1 MKRGNNEE
9 ESLGNIPS
17 IRLKYKGGKNGKSKI
32 NYGVV
37 KESSKRE
44 ISSNGGI
51 KEEKIVI
58 TKESKS
64 GRGIAASPI
73 ETSSKITTKTVVQGG
88 DTGKSSQ
95 KITITKTE
103 ITEQSKTSRAVS
115 GPKDGKG
122 SIISKTTEKTITSGN
137 NRNSSQGRSVKEEI
151 TTKTTTTTTN
161 QGGRGRSSGK
171 EEVVKTVT
179 STTTEN
185 TTTQRRVRGGDQAK
199 SAQKEEMTKTET
211 TTTTTNQRQRGRGES
226 QGKKEQVVKEVTTS
240 TSVNRRNADNQK
252 QVTTTK
258 TVTTASVGQESTSK
272 TREKKAAALAP
283 SQTTQIKVE
292 ETGGRAGRSGRN
304 RQNAKTEQKSLIA
317 QKSVPPLRGNKE
329 VTTKTTIKEE
339 VKRPY
344 SSKTE
349 VDNTRD
355 NITRIT
361 IDDTGK
367 IPKKTYVL
375 NVRKLDRIQQNKRQ
389 RLTYSSNLEKNNPIT
404 TNFNHN
410 IIIIKNVK
418 ELPANYS
425 SKTNIPNTVEKII
438 NESGKIQIKLRAV
451 SPRRNEVIKSFKK
464 PLKLTYENYV
474 ETNTSTSLKSGIKQI
489 PLPAS
494 VKKTEITKVNIG
506 DKSGSK
512 TTETRTS
519 RIRTEGT
526 GNKTTT
532 TTTTTTTETKTR
544 LGRNKS
550 EANMNKGGEKESKV
564 TVTKTEISMES
575 KGGKGG
581 RLQISRS
588 GRNISENSGSTSEK
602 KTTVKES
609 SSGGKVETTTTKE
622 VITQRSG
629 SKNREG
635 GEGSKVTTVK
645 KTEITTSSTG
655 ENGGRSRS
663 RVKQETSSTT
673 TTTTTKT
680 VTKTSSKVEPKEGG
694 GVVKKF
700 RSMRHMKK

>member
-64 GRGIAASPI
+64 GRGIAASPL

-171 EEVVKTVT
+171 EEIVKTVT

-272 TREKKAAALAP
+272 TREKKAAVLAP

-438 NESGKIQIKLRAV
+438 NESGKIQIKRRAV
-451 SPRRNEVIKSFKK
+451 SPRRNEIIKSFKK

-512 TTETRTS
+512 TTETKTS

-526 GNKTTT
+526 GNKTTTT

-564 TVTKTEISMES
+564 TITKTEISMES

-655 ENGGRSRS
+655 ENGGKSRS
-663 RVKQETSSTT
+663 RIKQETSS

-694 GVVKKF
+694 AVVKKF

>member
-9 ESLGNIPS
+9 ESFGNMPS

-51 KEEKIVI
+51 KEEKIVL

-64 GRGIAASPI
+64 GRGIAAPPI
-73 ETSSKITTKTVVQGG
+73 ETSSKITKKTVVQGG

-185 TTTQRRVRGGDQAK
+185 TSTQRRVRGGDQAK

-258 TVTTASVGQESTSK
+258 TVTKASVGQESTSK
-272 TREKKAAALAP
+272 TREKNAAALAP

-304 RQNAKTEQKSLIA
+304 AKTEQKSLIA
-317 QKSVPPLRGNKE
+317 QKSVPALRGNKE

-438 NESGKIQIKLRAV
+438 NESGKIQIKRRAV
-451 SPRRNEVIKSFKK
+451 SPRRNEIIKSFKK

-494 VKKTEITKVNIG
+494 VKKTEITKINIG

-519 RIRTEGT
+519 RIRAEGT

-550 EANMNKGGEKESKV
+550 EANMNRGGKKESKV

-602 KTTVKES
+602 KATVKES
-609 SSGGKVETTTTKE
+609 SSGRKVETTTTKE

-635 GEGSKVTTVK
+635 GEGSKVTMVK

-673 TTTTTKT
+673 TTSTTKT

>member
-103 ITEQSKTSRAVS
+103 ITEQNKTSRAVS

-137 NRNSSQGRSVKEEI
+137 NRNGSQGRSVKEEI

-292 ETGGRAGRSGRN
+292 ETGSRAGRSGRN

-438 NESGKIQIKLRAV
+438 NESGKIQIKRRAV
-451 SPRRNEVIKSFKK
+451 SPRRNEIIKSFKK

-512 TTETRTS
+512 TTETKTS

-663 RVKQETSSTT
+663 RVTQETSSTT